1 MSRDGT
7 TLFPMARP
15 ARHPAELDD
24 PPLHDPESVERAYHY
39 HRRRRAAAVERRREH
54 RYARLRFWF
63 VSAFLVLLAL
73 VIAVTIWDRIESLF
87 GL

>member
-1 MSRDGT
+1 MV
-7 TLFPMARP
+7 RP

-24 PPLHDPESVERAYHY
+24 PPLHDPESIERAYHY
-39 HRRRRAAAVERRREH
+39 HRRRRAAKLERRRED

-63 VSAFLVLLAL
+63 VAGFLFLLTL
-73 VIAVTIWDRIESLF
+73 VIAVTIWDRVQNLF